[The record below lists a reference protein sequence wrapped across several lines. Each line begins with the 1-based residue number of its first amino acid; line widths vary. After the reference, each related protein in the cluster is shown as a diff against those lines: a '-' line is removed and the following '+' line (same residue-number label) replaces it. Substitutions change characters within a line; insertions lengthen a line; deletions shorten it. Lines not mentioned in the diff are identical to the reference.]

1 MGGVPGNSPRNAVVT
16 CMDPQREKFLNL
28 KTPPA
33 RLNTEEAAWY
43 LGFASHDVPILVA
56 AGLLKPLGHPP
67 HSGTKY
73 FATETLQ
80 QIRTD
85 LKWLARASDAI
96 VNHWQNKNGR
106 KTKEERDELSKNS
119 PLSPASLRPAVHA
132 SPRPGVSAAESNS
145 D

>member
-1 MGGVPGNSPRNAVVT
+1 
-16 CMDPQREKFLNL
+16 MDPEREKFLNL

-33 RLNTEEAAWY
+33 RLNVQEAAWY
-43 LGFASHDVPILVA
+43 LGFAPHDVPILVA

-67 HSGTKY
+67 HTGTKY
-73 FATETLQ
+73 FATATLEPL
-80 QIRTD
+80 RTD

-106 KTKEERDELSKNS
+106 KATEESEQIPTPR
-119 PLSPASLRPAVHA
+119 PLNPDSLRPSLQTSPALAVN
-132 SPRPGVSAAESNS
+132 AAESTS

>member
-1 MGGVPGNSPRNAVVT
+1 MN
-16 CMDPQREKFLNL
+16 PQREKFLNL

-33 RLNTEEAAWY
+33 RMNAEEAAWY

-80 QIRTD
+80 QLRAD

-106 KTKEERDELSKNS
+106 KSADESAKHPTEPVFN
-119 PLSPASLRPAVHA
+119 PASLRPAVQT
-132 SPRPGVSAAESNS
+132 SPALAGNAVESDS